1 MPLRALLIM
10 IAVAIIIMAAKRL
23 LASRKTGSGKTA
35 ESGRM
40 VQCATCGMY
49 VPQSEALTH
58 SGRYYCSRGHLE
70 DDRKHT

>member
-10 IAVAIIIMAAKRL
+10 FAVAIIVMAAKRL
-23 LASRKTGSGKTA
+23 LAGRRTITRTTKPSGK
-35 ESGRM
+35 M

-49 VPQSEALTH
+49 VPQAEALTE

-70 DDRKHT
+70 DDRRHT

>member
-10 IAVAIIIMAAKRL
+10 IAVAIIVMAARRL
-23 LASRKTGSGKTA
+23 LAGRKTGTGKTA

-49 VPQSEALTH
+49 VPQGEALTQ

-70 DDRKHT
+70 DDRKRS

>member
-10 IAVAIIIMAAKRL
+10 IAIAIIVMAAKRL
-23 LASRKTGSGKTA
+23 LAGRPASSGKTA
-35 ESGRM
+35 PSGKM

-49 VPQSEALTH
+49 VPQGEALTD

-70 DDRKHT
+70 DYRKRS

>member
-10 IAVAIIIMAAKRL
+10 IAIAIIIMAAKRL
-23 LASRKTGSGKTA
+23 LAGRKTGTGKTT

-49 VPQSEALTH
+49 VPQGEALTQ

-70 DDRKHT
+70 DDNRRS

>member
-10 IAVAIIIMAAKRL
+10 IAIAIIIMAARRL
-23 LASRKTGSGKTA
+23 LAGRKAGTGKTA

-49 VPQSEALTH
+49 VPQGEALTQ

-70 DDRKHT
+70 DDTKRS